1 MARHRSF
8 SNRDLPP
15 NLYVRNNGYYSYKDP
30 RTGKEFGLGRDKRL
44 AVTQAIE
51 ANLELYQDLAQP
63 VKLIDR
69 MNEVKKYTLNDWL
82 VTYEKDLDRRK
93 LAAKTMESYERFLRT
108 IKDGLGLFPLEDID
122 TKALADFL
130 APWREDGKATMHNRI
145 RNFMKDVFATAIA
158 HGMIKTNPIEYIK
171 TEKVT
176 VVRSRLSLEE
186 FKLICANTPDLY
198 PWARPC
204 FELALLTGQRIGDI
218 QAMKWSDIRDG
229 KIFIVQQK
237 TGSRV
242 AIDTSH
248 GLAAIGKTIKDALA
262 ELKPFKDESD
272 HVIPVSGGRDK
283 LSRAFLKSRSATKLK
298 WEGTAPSFHEIRSLS
313 ARLYKEENDSEFSQ
327 RLLGHKN
334 SAMTEKYTD
343 TRDNAFIEV

>member
-1 MARHRSF
+1 MARRRSF
-8 SNRDLPP
+8 VNRDLPP

-30 RTGKEFGLGRDKRL
+30 RSGKEYGLGRDKRYAL
-44 AVTQAIE
+44 NQAIE
-51 ANLELYQDLAQP
+51 ANLELYQDLGQP
-63 VKLIDR
+63 LNLLDR
-69 MNEVKKYTLNDWL
+69 INEVKKFTLNDWL
-82 VTYEKDLDRRK
+82 ETYEKELKRRN

-108 IKDGLGLFPLEDID
+108 IKESIGLFTMDDID

-130 APWREDGKATMHNRI
+130 APWRDDGKATMHNRI
-145 RNFMKDVFATAIA
+145 RNFLKDVFSTAIA
-158 HGMIKTNPIEYIK
+158 HGVIERNPIDNIK

-176 VVRSRLSLEE
+176 VSRSRLSLSD
-186 FKLICANTPDLY
+186 FNLICEHTPDLY
-198 PWARPC
+198 PWARLC

-218 QAMKWSDIRDG
+218 QAMKWEDIRQG
-229 KIFIVQQK
+229 KIYIIQQK

-248 GLAAIGKTIKDALA
+248 GLKAINKNIKQVLD
-262 ELKPFKDESD
+262 ELKKFKDESD

-283 LSRAFLKSRSATKLK
+283 LSRAFLKSRAATKLK

-313 ARLYKEENDSEFSQ
+313 ARLYKEENDGEFSQ

-334 SAMTEKYTD
+334 SAMTDRYTD
-343 TRDNAFIEV
+343 TRDNAFVEV

>member
-1 MARHRSF
+1 MARRRSLV
-8 SNRDLPP
+8 NRDLPP

-30 RTGKEFGLGRDKRL
+30 RSGKEYGLGRDKRS
-44 AVTQAIE
+44 AINQSIE

-63 VKLIDR
+63 VKLLDR
-69 MNEVKKYTLNDWL
+69 MNDVKKYTLNNWL
-82 VTYEKDLDRRK
+82 ETYEKELDRRK
-93 LAAKTMESYERFLRT
+93 LAAKTMESYTRFLKT
-108 IKDGLGLFPLEDID
+108 IKEGIGPFPIEDID

-130 APWREDGKATMHNRI
+130 APWRDDGKATMHNRI
-145 RNFMKDVFATAIA
+145 RNFLKDVFATAIA
-158 HGMIKTNPIEYIK
+158 HGVIKTNPIEYIK
-171 TEKVT
+171 TEKVE

-186 FKLICANTPDLY
+186 FKQICSNTPSLY
-198 PWARPC
+198 PWAKPC

-218 QAMKWSDIRDG
+218 QAMKWDDIRDG
-229 KIFIVQQK
+229 KIFVIQQK

-248 GLAAIGKTIKDALA
+248 GLNAIGKTIKDVLG
-262 ELKPFKDESD
+262 ELEAFKDEGG

-283 LSRAFLKSRSATKLK
+283 LSRAFLKSRSASKLK

-313 ARLYKEENDSEFSQ
+313 ARLYKEENDGDFSQ

-334 SAMTEKYTD
+334 SAMTDKYTD

>member
-1 MARHRSF
+1 MARRRSLV
-8 SNRDLPP
+8 NRDLPP
-15 NLYVRNNGYYSYKDP
+15 NLYVRNNGYYSFKDP
-30 RTGKEFGLGRDKRL
+30 RTGKEYGLGRDKRY

-51 ANLELYQDLAQP
+51 ANLEIYQELAQP
-63 VKLIDR
+63 VTLLDR
-69 MNEVKKYTLNDWL
+69 MNNVKKFTLNDWL

-93 LAAKTMESYERFLRT
+93 LAAKTMESYSRFLKT
-108 IKDGLGLFPLEDID
+108 IKEGMGQFAIEDID

-130 APWREDGKATMHNRI
+130 APWRDDGKATMHNRI
-145 RNFMKDVFATAIA
+145 RNFLKDVFATAIA
-158 HGMIKTNPIEYIK
+158 HGVIKTNPIEYIK
-171 TEKVT
+171 TEKVS
-176 VVRSRLSLEE
+176 VARSRLSLDE
-186 FKLICANTPDLY
+186 FKSICANTPSLY
-198 PWARPC
+198 PWAKAC

-229 KIFIVQQK
+229 KIYVVQQK

-242 AIDTSH
+242 AIDTAH
-248 GLAAIGKTIKDALA
+248 GLNAIDKTIKQVLE
-262 ELKPFKDESD
+262 ELKTFKDESD

-283 LSRAFLKSRSATKLK
+283 LSRAFLKSRASSKIK
-298 WEGTAPSFHEIRSLS
+298 WEGTPPSFHEIRSLS

-334 SAMTEKYTD
+334 STMTDRYID